1 MFRFEETVKVIGVKD
16 IKTQLKDGKGK
27 LGLVLECY
35 GDKGTVTEI
44 EIPDINLNVPELEL
58 VYEDGRWCGISVP
71 AKRIGYIS
79 FEINKDKDGNLFTYR
94 QVSRTVT
101 KEQLEKELGYKLN
114 IK

>member
-1 MFRFEETVKVIGVKD
+1 MILENTIKVVGIKD

-27 LGLVLECY
+27 LGLVLELY
-35 GDKGTVTEI
+35 EENGNVTELD
-44 EIPDINLNVPELEL
+44 IPDINLNIPELEL
-58 VYEDGRWCGISVP
+58 TYEDGKWCSIGVP
-71 AKRIGYIS
+71 HRRVGYIS
-79 FEINKDKDGNLFTYR
+79 FEINKDKDGNLFTLN

>member
-1 MFRFEETVKVIGVKD
+1 MSKLEEIVKIVSIKD

-35 GDKGTVTEI
+35 GNQGKVIEI

-58 VYEDGRWCGISVP
+58 IYEDERRGISVP
-71 AKRIGYIS
+71 TKKIGYIG
-79 FEINKDKDGNLFTYR
+79 FKINEDKDGNLFTYR